1 MKFTHM
7 ADCHI
12 GSWRDPK
19 LNWISTEAF
28 CRAIDISIEKKVDFI
43 LIAGDMFNTSL
54 PPIDRLKTVVKKL
67 RELKDKGI
75 PLYIIAG
82 SHDYSPSGK
91 TMLDVLEN
99 ADLLVN
105 VSKGEII
112 GEKLRLKYTVD
123 EKTGAKITGI
133 LGRRNMLDRE
143 YYDNLERESLEM
155 EDGFKIFMFHTGLN
169 EFKPKGQEHLIY
181 SPLSIFPKGF
191 DYYAGGHVHM
201 VMNEDAKGYGKI
213 VYPCPMFPNSFQELE
228 ELHNGGFFVYED
240 GKMEFVPIK
249 IYDSVHIKQDC
260 NQKNAGKIK
269 EELMEKIDSIDVQ
282 HKIITIRLHGNMDG
296 KVSDLDT
303 REIFNALYERKAYF
317 VMKNTNKLESQSFEE
332 IKVEHASVDEIED
345 AIIKEHLGQIKVEG
359 LGIEHEKA
367 LVHELMRILYA
378 EKNEGERVVDFE
390 NRVKAEAGRIIDV

>member
-1 MKFTHM
+1 
-7 ADCHI
+7 
-12 GSWRDPK
+12 
-19 LNWISTEAF
+19 
-28 CRAIDISIEKKVDFI
+28 
-43 LIAGDMFNTSL
+43 
-54 PPIDRLKTVVKKL
+54 
-67 RELKDKGI
+67 
-75 PLYIIAG
+75 
-82 SHDYSPSGK
+82 
-91 TMLDVLEN
+91 
-99 ADLLVN
+99 
-105 VSKGEII
+105 
-112 GEKLRLKYTVD
+112 
-123 EKTGAKITGI
+123 
-133 LGRRNMLDRE
+133 
-143 YYDNLERESLEM
+143 
-155 EDGFKIFMFHTGLN
+155 
-169 EFKPKGQEHLIY
+169 
-181 SPLSIFPKGF
+181 
-191 DYYAGGHVHM
+191 M

-213 VYPCPMFPNSFQELE
+213 VYPGPMFPNSFQELE